1 MRERE
6 RERERDQH
14 SAGVVYMGVLSGR
27 GWGRVSGCP
36 APCRVQQSSGAA
48 EVLRIRQLGGLTAH
62 CHGCYRWHCHHDSM
76 LAGGR
81 AHRAALALARREP
94 ERRPLPPAPP
104 PPPPPPPG
112 LSLRVLPARDGEEEF
127 PAPPRLRV
135 GDCSRA
141 MRSCGLRDAVRFL
154 VRAIVRLF
162 SRCTHR
168 IRHTKKH
175 EAAGSSHHP
184 SIVTPACRQR
194 GGRAYGVRVM
204 HSGDAIISTRTRMR
218 SRRPGLSSIQLP
230 GRDTGRAGGK
240 AAGQL
245 APAGR

>member
-1 MRERE
+1 
-6 RERERDQH
+6 
-14 SAGVVYMGVLSGR
+14 MGVLSGR

-104 PPPPPPPG
+104 PPPPPPPPG

-141 MRSCGLRDAVRFL
+141 MRSCGLRDAVRCL

-162 SRCTHR
+162 SRCTHTGSGTR
-168 IRHTKKH
+168 RSTKKQAAATTPASSRQH
-175 EAAGSSHHP
+175 AGSG
-184 SIVTPACRQR
+184 V
-194 GGRAYGVRVM
+194 GG
-204 HSGDAIISTRTRMR
+204 
-218 SRRPGLSSIQLP
+218 P
-230 GRDTGRAGGK
+230 TGCG
-240 AAGQL
+240 
-245 APAGR
+245 